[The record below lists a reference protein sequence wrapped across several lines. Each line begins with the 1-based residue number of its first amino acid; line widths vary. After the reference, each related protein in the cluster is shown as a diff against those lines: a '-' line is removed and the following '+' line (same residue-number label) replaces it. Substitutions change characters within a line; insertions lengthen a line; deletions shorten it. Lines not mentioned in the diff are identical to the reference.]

1 MPRVA
6 IRLAESALAD
16 LDSVRD
22 WYVEQGVPD
31 IGDRFLADILQR
43 VNTLRDHPETGRIV
57 PEFDQ
62 TTLRELIH
70 RPFRIVYRLQ
80 KSRLYIVRVWRS
92 ERLLRLSED
101 EVD

>member
-1 MPRVA
+1 MPRVT
-6 IRLAESALAD
+6 IRLAETALAD
-16 LDSVRD
+16 LDSVRN
-22 WYVEQGVPD
+22 WYAEQGVPD
-31 IGDRFLADILQR
+31 IGERLLAEILER
-43 VNTLRDHPETGRIV
+43 VNTLRDHPEKGRIV

-62 TTLRELIH
+62 PTLRELMH
-70 RPFRIVYRLQ
+70 PPFRIVYRLE